1 MAPLQRVNIAFLG
14 LVVVIH
20 CCCIATFAAAGDDGS
35 GGSDDAPSKNQP
47 KFPPQFVV
55 STGTTIP
62 FGAAID
68 PVAQSGTIYY
78 DAINNRARVDNFWMG
93 NTRSFIVNLED
104 GKERGYLVSNINGG
118 SSCKTLKLTGR
129 LAPFAVPSLS
139 VRHADPKAVRG
150 VPVNHFTSVEIDGVS
165 TKQVDYYVKP
175 MRGLPI
181 DAEAEESELYYV
193 PWRIET
199 ARITGRRR
207 IAPAPATNVP
217 NWRFF
222 GEGEEGATDEKNPA
236 DGVGDDNNNNDE
248 EPTLSHALIS
258 RITEDAIFT
267 VDFYN
272 FVPITPDPS
281 VFSPPATCS
290 EPPSEEFDFDVDVQ
304 HTQRLLIDMSFNT
317 QEGRRLHQA
326 LNEGPRAPKIGDGR
340 ASQF

>member
-1 MAPLQRVNIAFLG
+1 MTLLQRVRIALLG
-14 LVVVIH
+14 LAVTI
-20 CCCIATFAAAGDDGS
+20 CCLISHAAATDGT
-35 GGSDDAPSKNQP
+35 SDEGNIPKNQP

-129 LAPFAVPSLS
+129 LAPFAIPALS

-181 DAEAEESELYYV
+181 DAEAEESELYHV

-222 GEGEEGATDEKNPA
+222 GEPDEAEKNPA
-236 DGVGDDNNNNDE
+236 DGVDGGNNNDGAGNNNEDE

-281 VFSPPATCS
+281 VFLPPATCS
-290 EPPSEEFDFDVDVQ
+290 EPHSEEFDFDVDVQ

-317 QEGRRLHQA
+317 QEGRRLHEA
-326 LNEGPRAPKIGDGR
+326 LNEGPRPRGIGDGR